1 MTHEPIPTTSM
12 LLPKD
17 AREALFAASQI
28 ENPRERSIAVQAAT
42 ERIKKRYPQFFKP
55 ENEGV
60 TP

>member
-1 MTHEPIPTTSM
+1 MAETIPQTST

-17 AREALFAASQI
+17 ARDALFAASQI
-28 ENPRERSIAVQAAT
+28 ANPRERSIAVQKAT